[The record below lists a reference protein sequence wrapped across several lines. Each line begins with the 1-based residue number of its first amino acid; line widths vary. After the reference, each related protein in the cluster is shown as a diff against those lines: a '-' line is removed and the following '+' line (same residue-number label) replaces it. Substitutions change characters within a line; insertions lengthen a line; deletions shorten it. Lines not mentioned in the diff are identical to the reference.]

1 MQRIILKRLATVVFM
16 VAMVLAIAI
25 PAFASVSNTANGTDN
40 TDVSQVARNDKGD
53 LTCRKGNHVRH
64 DVTHKKAKRL
74 EDRGF
79 NCR

>member
-1 MQRIILKRLATVVFM
+1 MQRIILKRLATVVLM
-16 VAMVLAIAI
+16 VAMVLAIAL
-25 PAFASVSNTANGTDN
+25 PAFASVSNTGNATDN

-64 DVTHKKAKRL
+64 NVTHHKAKRL
-74 EDRGF
+74 EHRGF